1 MKLKIKKK
9 TTLGELPA
17 GSLFLSE
24 DMSTLGMKSEYHT
37 GSGACEAFIVGSGE
51 MFWGGVSSGP
61 AQQALVVFG
70 VKVTDKKNLS

>member
-9 TTLGELPA
+9 TTLGKLPH

-24 DMSTLGMKSEYHT
+24 NMSTLGMKSEYYN
-37 GSGACEAFIVGSGE
+37 GKGASESFIVGSGE

-61 AQQALVVFG
+61 AQQALVVFE